1 VAVSSTIEL
10 LWRLEKCYKQPKKQA
25 LWRETKQKLR
35 RISHGP
41 MAMQTHARIPSNM
54 AQQRGLAILSVLD
67 LARNTEA

>member
-10 LWRLEKCYKQPKKQA
+10 LWRLEKCYKKQA